1 VAAWSGPSITKPP
14 LERNDDTLSTLP
26 ELIHFPAQCCQDHKR
41 DDRFGRPRFMKQ
53 HDHVPLI

>member
-1 VAAWSGPSITKPP
+1 VNRWCVTKTAW
-14 LERNDDTLSTLP
+14 ERNDDTLSTLP